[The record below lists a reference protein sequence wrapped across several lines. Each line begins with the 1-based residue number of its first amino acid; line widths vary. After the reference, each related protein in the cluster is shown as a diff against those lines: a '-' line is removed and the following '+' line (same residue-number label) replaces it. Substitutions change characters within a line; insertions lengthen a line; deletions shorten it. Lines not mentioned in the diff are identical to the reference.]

1 MARKQI
7 KEFQDQLKNF
17 DQQDAR
23 GILDT
28 ETAKKFVHNLTI
40 QINSLKD
47 AFAEMSYQQSNY
59 AGAANQMHLSSE
71 QNAKNKMQMSLM
83 RRQLQQDYISKVKKI
98 IQNQLLKK
106 DEKRRSKRFSTSGR
120 QQYQTTRLS
129 KESKIDMDD
138 LEQQM
143 SEDQAEDE
151 NNTSAHDLN
160 NWDTPKMRQIIRQ
173 LIPLGDI
180 VLDDEFFESSPMKDF
195 QPIPSM
201 KAVIL
206 PCQVLMK
213 LIQNDLDSK
222 ISNENTIFEMTASNQ
237 NQLQIHAPTVA

>member
-59 AGAANQMHLSSE
+59 GGAANQIHLSSE

-98 IQNQLLKK
+98 IQNQLLKI
-106 DEKRRSKRFSTSGR
+106 DEKRRSKRFSTGGR
-120 QQYQTTRLS
+120 QQYQTNRLS
-129 KESKIDMDD
+129 KEGKIDMDD
-138 LEQQM
+138 LEQ
-143 SEDQAEDE
+143 
-151 NNTSAHDLN
+151 
-160 NWDTPKMRQIIRQ
+160 
-173 LIPLGDI
+173 
-180 VLDDEFFESSPMKDF
+180 
-195 QPIPSM
+195 
-201 KAVIL
+201 
-206 PCQVLMK
+206 
-213 LIQNDLDSK
+213 
-222 ISNENTIFEMTASNQ
+222 
-237 NQLQIHAPTVA
+237 

>member
-1 MARKQI
+1 
-7 KEFQDQLKNF
+7 
-17 DQQDAR
+17 
-23 GILDT
+23 
-28 ETAKKFVHNLTI
+28 
-40 QINSLKD
+40 
-47 AFAEMSYQQSNY
+47 
-59 AGAANQMHLSSE
+59 
-71 QNAKNKMQMSLM
+71 MQMSLM

-106 DEKRRSKRFSTSGR
+106 DEKRRSKRFSTGGR
-120 QQYQTTRLS
+120 QQYQNNRLS

-138 LEQQM
+138 LEQEM
-143 SEDQAEDE
+143 SEEQAEDE
-151 NNTSAHDLN
+151 NNTSAQDLN

>member
-7 KEFQDQLKNF
+7 KEFQDQLKDFN
-17 DQQDAR
+17 QQDAR

-59 AGAANQMHLSSE
+59 GGAANQIHLSSE

-106 DEKRRSKRFSTSGR
+106 DEKRKSKRFSTGGR
-120 QQYQTTRLS
+120 QQYQTNRLS
-129 KESKIDMDD
+129 KEGKIDMDD
-138 LEQQM
+138 LEQ
-143 SEDQAEDE
+143 
-151 NNTSAHDLN
+151 
-160 NWDTPKMRQIIRQ
+160 
-173 LIPLGDI
+173 
-180 VLDDEFFESSPMKDF
+180 
-195 QPIPSM
+195 
-201 KAVIL
+201 
-206 PCQVLMK
+206 
-213 LIQNDLDSK
+213 
-222 ISNENTIFEMTASNQ
+222 
-237 NQLQIHAPTVA
+237 

>member
-1 MARKQI
+1 
-7 KEFQDQLKNF
+7 
-17 DQQDAR
+17 
-23 GILDT
+23 
-28 ETAKKFVHNLTI
+28 
-40 QINSLKD
+40 
-47 AFAEMSYQQSNY
+47 
-59 AGAANQMHLSSE
+59 
-71 QNAKNKMQMSLM
+71 
-83 RRQLQQDYISKVKKI
+83 
-98 IQNQLLKK
+98 
-106 DEKRRSKRFSTSGR
+106 
-120 QQYQTTRLS
+120 
-129 KESKIDMDD
+129 
-138 LEQQM
+138 M
-143 SEDQAEDE
+143 SEEQAEDE
-151 NNTSAHDLN
+151 NNTSAQELN

-222 ISNENTIFEMTASNQ
+222 MSNENTIFEMTASNQ